1 MDEENKMPKKI
12 EIISGDGDDLDISE
26 VYNHINLE
34 DSSSDIPE
42 KKDIVIP
49 PEKK

>member
-12 EIISGDGDDLDISE
+12 EIISGDGDDLEISE

-34 DSSSDIPE
+34 DSPSDNPIKE
-42 KKDIVIP
+42 NIVIP